1 MKFCAILL
9 VICLLAPAVCGTG
22 VIKTAIS
29 LACNALI
36 PIITLVLDT
45 LINTIAGLLNGVFG
59 AVGGLLGSLPI
70 VGGVVGGAL
79 NLNDVLS
86 AVTAVLGVRTA
97 LVGAVCGP
105 TGLLAQVES
114 ALCEEQPEENCPEGF
129 VRQPGSHN
137 CFKLLS
143 EEHTYAGSK
152 ERCAQ
157 IHPKAHLAV
166 VQTKE
171 TDDFINGQLDAQ
183 QAGANPCSWNVFYT
197 SGQRKVLNNNCGTS
211 EFVWRPDASKDIPF
225 TYSNWLYNAN
235 EKECAPSSPMDCMV
249 YYSTYHLWDTR
260 NCIWPA
266 CLICEVTTNN

>member
-9 VICLLAPAVCGTG
+9 VICLLAPAVGGTG

-45 LINTIAGLLNGVFG
+45 LINTIAGLINGVFG
-59 AVGGLLGSLPI
+59 AVSGLLGSLPI

-86 AVTAVLGVRTA
+86 AVTAVLEVRTA

-114 ALCEEQPEENCPEGF
+114 ALCEQPEENCPEGF
-129 VRQPGSHN
+129 VRQPGSAN
-137 CFKLLS
+137 CFRILLATS
-143 EEHTYAGSK
+143 PYEESK
-152 ERCAQ
+152 KQCAQ

-171 TDDFINGQLDAQ
+171 TDDFILGQIKAQ
-183 QAGANPCSWNVFYT
+183 QAGANPCPLPFFST
-197 SGQRKVLNNNCGTS
+197 SGERKVINDCVSN
-211 EFVWRPDASKDIPF
+211 EYVWRPDASKDIPF
-225 TYSNWLYNAN
+225 TYTNWDLSMN
-235 EKECAPSSPMDCMV
+235 EPGCSPIVQCMV
-249 YYSTYHLWDTR
+249 YISFKQRWAAYGFV
-260 NCIWPA
+260 IPA
-266 CLICEVTTNN
+266 CPICEVTINN